1 MTTGKALEE
10 YTDTDRTDHE
20 VALATLRDEL
30 KGRGYEDRISGADL
44 AAKVRVSQSTVY
56 DLIQE
61 LRQEWGMA
69 VYSRQGY
76 FVIQSPERLDDVIE
90 QINEEISTKQQ
101 TKQDLV
107 RNFNRERYG
116 NQ

>member
-1 MTTGKALEE
+1 MTTGKRLEQ

-30 KGRGYEDRISGADL
+30 RGRGYEDRISGKEL
-44 AAKVRVSQSTVY
+44 AEKLPVSRSTTY

-76 FVIQSPERLDDVIE
+76 FVIQDPERLDAVIE
-90 QINEEISTKQQ
+90 QIDEQIATMQE

-107 RNFNRERYG
+107 RNFNRERYNG
-116 NQ
+116 Q

>member
-30 KGRGYEDRISGADL
+30 KGRGYEDRISAGDL
-44 AAKVRVSQSTVY
+44 AEQVPVSRSTVY

-107 RNFNRERYG
+107 RNFNRERYNG
-116 NQ
+116 Q

>member
-1 MTTGKALEE
+1 MTTGKALEQ

-20 VALATLRDEL
+20 IALATLRDEL
-30 KGRGYEDRISGADL
+30 KGRGYEDRITGSDL
-44 AAKVRVSQSTVY
+44 AKQVPVSQSTVY

-76 FVIQSPERLDDVIE
+76 FVIQDPERLDDVIQ
-90 QINEEISTKQQ
+90 QIDDQIQTMQA

-107 RNFNRERYG
+107 RNFNRERYE
-116 NQ
+116 

>member
-30 KGRGYEDRISGADL
+30 KGRGYEDRISAGEL
-44 AAKVRVSQSTVY
+44 AEQVPVSRSTVY

-76 FVIQSPERLDDVIE
+76 FVIQDPKRLDDVIE
-90 QINEEISTKQQ
+90 QIDEQISTMQE

-107 RNFNRERYG
+107 RNFNRERYEH
-116 NQ
+116 